1 MSETGF
7 GLFCLLGFLI
17 PVPLLAWLD
26 RPRRSAPRESPPD
39 SA

>member
-1 MSETGF
+1 MTASGF

-26 RPRRSAPRESPPD
+26 RPRRDARKQDTQGSA
-39 SA
+39 